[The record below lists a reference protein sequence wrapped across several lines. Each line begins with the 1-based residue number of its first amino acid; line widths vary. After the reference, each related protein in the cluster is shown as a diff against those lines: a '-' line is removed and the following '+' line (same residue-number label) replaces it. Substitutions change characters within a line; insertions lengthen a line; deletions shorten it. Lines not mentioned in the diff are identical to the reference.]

1 MLSLLRRWG
10 ARAFPSNSRARR
22 RQAGSPLQ
30 GPPGTRPVRGLRTLR
45 SFVSASVP
53 IPPALQPLSARP
65 PATSALMLVSRIE
78 GVRGRKVPV
87 RRASVLLDRPEPAEN
102 VSAVRGACR
111 LTQLRCWVV
120 PCLCSSSSA
129 GSVRRAKPLHSSV
142 SLRLVYPGPLF
153 LHTSAGKNPARSVPG
168 SPGAGV
174 PPAGADS
181 VSLFRV
187 RAAAQTATDCAGGT
201 VQGLSAKSLLPSFQQ
216 WAVPAQAP
224 EAVCHPFAPVSSAAP
239 GSLASPF
246 RGAPEPAAPF
256 PSRPPPGPRSTSF
269 RALWHW
275 QTHSRRIRP
284 PPQPPR
290 LRDCQHHRPTRRFTP
305 RHQCDID
312 RYHPPEG
319 TEKGINIYSGR
330 QRLPPLQAGTLCKC
344 CARMVTRN
352 SL

>member
-10 ARAFPSNSRARR
+10 AKAFPSNSRARR

-53 IPPALQPLSARP
+53 IPPALHPLSAQP
-65 PATSALMLVSRIE
+65 PATSALMLVSRIG

-87 RRASVLLDRPEPAEN
+87 RRTAVLLHRPEPAGN

-129 GSVRRAKPLHSSV
+129 GSVRRAKPLHSAV

-201 VQGLSAKSLLPSFQQ
+201 VPGLSAKSLLPSFQQ

-224 EAVCHPFAPVSSAAP
+224 EAVCLPFAPVSSAAP
-239 GSLASPF
+239 GSLRSPF
-246 RGAPEPAAPF
+246 RGAPEPAAPST
-256 PSRPPPGPRSTSF
+256 SRPPPGPRS
-269 RALWHW
+269 
-275 QTHSRRIRP
+275 SRFAPSAPLVTGRLVTGPRKPTAPILPATRLP
-284 PPQPPR
+284 ATKADQEPTPQP
-290 LRDCQHHRPTRRFTP
+290 
-305 RHQCDID
+305 HQEYN
-312 RYHPPEG
+312 RQHPPEG
-319 TEKGINIYSGR
+319 TEPNINIWTR
-330 QRLPPLQAGTLCKC
+330 KQRLAPLRAL
-344 CARMVTRN
+344 
-352 SL
+352 

>member
-53 IPPALQPLSARP
+53 IPPALHPLSARP

-168 SPGAGV
+168 SPGA
-174 PPAGADS
+174 
-181 VSLFRV
+181 
-187 RAAAQTATDCAGGT
+187 
-201 VQGLSAKSLLPSFQQ
+201 
-216 WAVPAQAP
+216 
-224 EAVCHPFAPVSSAAP
+224 VCHPFAPVSSA
-239 GSLASPF
+239 
-246 RGAPEPAAPF
+246 APEPAAPF

-275 QTHSRRIRP
+275 QTHSRRTRP
-284 PPQPPR
+284 PPQPSR
-290 LRDCQHHRPTRRFTP
+290 LRDCQHHRPTRRLTP
-305 RHQCDID
+305 QHQCHID
-312 RYHPPEG
+312 RHLPPEG
-319 TEKGINIYSGR
+319 TEKGINIYSRR
-330 QRLPPLQAGTLCKC
+330 QRRPPLQVGTLCKC
-344 CARMVTRN
+344 CARMVARN

>member
-1 MLSLLRRWG
+1 MLRLLRRWG
-10 ARAFPSNSRARR
+10 ARALPSNSRARR

-45 SFVSASVP
+45 SVVSASVP
-53 IPPALQPLSARP
+53 IPPALHPLSAQP
-65 PATSALMLVSRIE
+65 PATSALMLVSRIG

-87 RRASVLLDRPEPAEN
+87 RRTIVLLDRQEPAGN

-181 VSLFRV
+181 VSSFRV
-187 RAAAQTATDCAGGT
+187 RAAAQTATDCAGGL
-201 VQGLSAKSLLPSFQQ
+201 VPGLAATSVLPSFQQ

-224 EAVCHPFAPVSSAAP
+224 EAVCPRTPSVSSAAP
-239 GSLASPF
+239 GSLRSPF
-246 RGAPEPAAPF
+246 RGAPEPAAPT

-275 QTHSRRIRP
+275 QTHSRRTRP
-284 PPQPPR
+284 PLHPSR
-290 LRDCQHHRPTRRFTP
+290 LRDCQHHRPTRRLTP
-305 RHQCDID
+305 QHQCYID
-312 RYHPPEG
+312 RHLPPG
-319 TEKGINIYSGR
+319 RRKKGLNIYSEG
-330 QRLPPLQAGTLCKC
+330 QRLTPL
-344 CARMVTRN
+344 
-352 SL
+352 